1 MHVPLLWGLANHTIA
16 LSGQKGRIYVMNIR
30 FEWDEAK
37 RLRNLSN
44 HGLDFV
50 DTPAVFEGRTVS
62 YEDDRFDYGEERFVT
77 LGSLNGMPVSI
88 IHTETETE
96 IHIISF
102 RRATKREAAYLYEN
116 S

>member
-1 MHVPLLWGLANHTIA
+1 
-16 LSGQKGRIYVMNIR
+16 MNIQ
-30 FEWDEAK
+30 FEWYEIK

-44 HGLDFV
+44 HGLDFA
-50 DTPAVFEGRTVS
+50 DAPAVFEGKTVT
-62 YEDDRFDYGEERFVT
+62 YEDDRFDYGETRLVT

-88 IHTETETE
+88 VHTESEAE

-102 RRATKREAAYLYEN
+102 RRATKREAEHLYEN